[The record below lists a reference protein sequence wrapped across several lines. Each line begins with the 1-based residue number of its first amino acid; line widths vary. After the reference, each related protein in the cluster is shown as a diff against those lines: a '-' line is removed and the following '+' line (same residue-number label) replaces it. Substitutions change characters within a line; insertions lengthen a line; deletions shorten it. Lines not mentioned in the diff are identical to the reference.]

1 MRFSHLLITIVA
13 SVSMASSPSG
23 SPSSLEVRQSV
34 ERGLSFLERD
44 GLAWMKKQQCASC
57 HHIPL
62 MIWGLGEGRKHGYP
76 VNVEAINHATSW
88 VLADGNLAKVFPD
101 LPLDKE
107 RSEPDY
113 LGPLNMALAIV
124 GSGIGDSWAEKV
136 QRTLLDRVVTQQMA
150 DGSWNANKGGR
161 PPVHGSIDVQTSWFY
176 LALATST
183 PKNGEGD
190 PCKIQRDKASQWLTR
205 MGVDTTSHQSLTM
218 RLMVLSKLGG
228 ASDQKKQLVAAL
240 LREQDAAG
248 GWSQR
253 PNMKSDAFA
262 TGQALYVLMGSRDT
276 GVAEAVRRAT
286 RFLVDTQQLDGSWQM
301 TSRSAEPPGPG
312 PARDLKPIIYV
323 GTAWATMG
331 LAGWWPVPEA
341 G

>member
-190 PCKIQRDKASQWLTR
+190 PSKIQRDKASQWLTR

-262 TGQALYVLMGSRDT
+262 TGQALYVLMGSRDP

>member
-176 LALATST
+176 LALARST

-190 PCKIQRDKASQWLTR
+190 PWKIQRDKASQWLTR

-253 PNMKSDAFA
+253 PNMNSDAFA
-262 TGQALYVLMGSRDT
+262 TGQALYVLMGSRDP

-312 PARDLKPIIYV
+312 PARNLKPIIYV

>member
-1 MRFSHLLITIVA
+1 MGFSDLLITIVA

-190 PCKIQRDKASQWLTR
+190 PWEIQRDKASQWLTR

-248 GWSQR
+248 GWSQT
-253 PNMKSDAFA
+253 PNMNSDAFA
-262 TGQALYVLMGSRDT
+262 TGQALYVLMGNRDP

-312 PARDLKPIIYV
+312 PARNLKPIIYV